1 MKITQFW
8 IPGGNYLRTMGGI
21 FDAFAITVSIAI
33 TTLIAMA
40 VAQIPQAGNLWLAL
54 AVSASAIVASIL
66 HLLSGIRHKRREDPL
81 DGAKTTL

>member
-54 AVSASAIVASIL
+54 AVSTSAIVASAL
-66 HLLSGIRHKRREDPL
+66 HLRSGLKYKRRDKPL
-81 DGAKTTL
+81 GGARTSL